1 MYFLDRFDVLMSKI
15 ILKKWKNIIGMY
27 FDMKSYLKNTRNHTI
42 KHDGIKWFK
51 SVHGDAALTNH
62 RSVLKL
68 LASSGSSLLVQ
79 EFCPWWCCHSEAP
92 ICYQAPGFIYIYTV
106 YIYFVWPVKLI
117 CGGWFFPSES
127 LGGSFFF
134 NPACSGQLICIT
146 INFWIHWISYKP
158 NKYIRHRENDRCA

>member
-1 MYFLDRFDVLMSKI
+1 MQALIKDVTDVHKTLLVVTGVTLWQPHPGETQRRVMVP
-15 ILKKWKNIIGMY
+15 Y
-27 FDMKSYLKNTRNHTI
+27 
-42 KHDGIKWFK
+42 GIKWFK

-134 NPACSGQLICIT
+134 NPACSDQLICIT
-146 INFWIHWISYKP
+146 INFWIHWTSYKP
-158 NKYIRHRENDRCA
+158 NKYIRQRENERCA